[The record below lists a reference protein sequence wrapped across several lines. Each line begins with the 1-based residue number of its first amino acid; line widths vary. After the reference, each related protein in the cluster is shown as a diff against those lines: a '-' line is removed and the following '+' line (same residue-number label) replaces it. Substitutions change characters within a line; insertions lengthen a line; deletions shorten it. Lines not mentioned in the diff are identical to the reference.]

1 MDDFGMGYALGQDSG
16 SSCRD
21 GGSGMW
27 GGDGSWIFAFL
38 IIALIFGGRG
48 GLFGGGWGGN
58 SGGYG
63 DGINS
68 PAGQG
73 ALTRGDLCSEFNFNN
88 LDNAVRGIQQGL
100 CDGFYAMN
108 SSLMNGF
115 HGVDNAICNL
125 GYQTQQGFNTLGSQ
139 MAQCCC
145 DTQRAIDNVNFTTLQ
160 GLMGFKTRFLLA
172 AVTPSVRLSVASVTL
187 DTIWQRIPIILFSP
201 VIMILTVLLLNWIPW
216 KMHVSKKRLPHC
228 SLRTRASSSRLLRA
242 HRMPLLLLT
251 RKHKLLN

>member
-68 PAGQG
+68 PFVFPVKHI
-73 ALTRGDLCSEFNFNN
+73 LK
-88 LDNAVRGIQQGL
+88 DN
-100 CDGFYAMN
+100 
-108 SSLMNGF
+108 
-115 HGVDNAICNL
+115 
-125 GYQTQQGFNTLGSQ
+125 
-139 MAQCCC
+139 
-145 DTQRAIDNVNFTTLQ
+145 
-160 GLMGFKTRFLLA
+160 
-172 AVTPSVRLSVASVTL
+172 
-187 DTIWQRIPIILFSP
+187 LFS
-201 VIMILTVLLLNWIPW
+201 
-216 KMHVSKKRLPHC
+216 VSCLPPGLWPIVFPC
-228 SLRTRASSSRLLRA
+228 FYCDYIIAQFIIKYNKISI
-242 HRMPLLLLT
+242 
-251 RKHKLLN
+251 KFQ

>member
-58 SGGYG
+58 SGDYG

-73 ALTRGDLCSEFNFNN
+73 ALTRGDLCMVLSETRNQSTTDDIFYE
-88 LDNAVRGIQQGL
+88 LKQQ
-100 CDGFYAMN
+100 
-108 SSLMNGF
+108 
-115 HGVDNAICNL
+115 
-125 GYQTQQGFNTLGSQ
+125 
-139 MAQCCC
+139 
-145 DTQRAIDNVNFTTLQ
+145 DTRYL
-160 GLMGFKTRFLLA
+160 
-172 AVTPSVRLSVASVTL
+172 
-187 DTIWQRIPIILFSP
+187 
-201 VIMILTVLLLNWIPW
+201 
-216 KMHVSKKRLPHC
+216 KRL
-228 SLRTRASSSRLLRA
+228 LEGQQKILD
-242 HRMPLLLLT
+242 
-251 RKHKLLN
+251 KLAQLEVD